1 MVHPL
6 ITQLWFARSEF
17 VRGLEG
23 VSPEDAVR
31 RLEPMNSL
39 SWIVGHLASQ
49 ENFLWVKVAQEIDL
63 APELYKIV
71 GYGHPATTPPWE
83 EMWGLWREITETA
96 DQYLTT
102 ITAQTLGTHLSWQGK
117 EMSEDVGTT
126 LLRNIYHYWFHL
138 GEAYGI
144 RQMLGHTDLPE
155 YVGEMSAIQHSLA
168 E

>member
-6 ITQLWFARSEF
+6 VTQLWFARSEF

-31 RLEPMNSL
+31 RLEPMNCM

-49 ENFLWVKVAQEIDL
+49 ENFLWVKIAQDIDL
-63 APELYKIV
+63 APDLYKVV
-71 GYGHPATTPPWE
+71 GYGRPTTTPPWE
-83 EMWGLWREITETA
+83 EMWARWREITETA

-102 ITAQTLGTHLSWQGK
+102 ITPQTLHTHFTWQGK
-117 EMSEDVGTT
+117 QLSEDVGTT

-138 GEAYGI
+138 GEAYAI

-155 YVGEMSAIQHSLA
+155 FVGGMSEVRHSRG